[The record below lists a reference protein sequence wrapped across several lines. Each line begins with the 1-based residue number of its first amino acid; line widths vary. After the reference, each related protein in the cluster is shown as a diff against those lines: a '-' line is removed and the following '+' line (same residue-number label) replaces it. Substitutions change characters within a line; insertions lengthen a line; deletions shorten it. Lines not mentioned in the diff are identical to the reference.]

1 MQDVKSVILN
11 TIKDNP
17 GIRYRE
23 LLRAV
28 GVMNG
33 VLSYHLNLLEKE
45 NVIVSERYKGIV
57 RYYLYGID
65 KDEARILGMLRI
77 PMVKV
82 IIEFM
87 LDNGPCSLATLSQHL
102 HRSKSTISWHLK
114 RLIDEGIVIKHNN
127 NNVYYI
133 GDKDKIKSVILK
145 YKKELE
151 KVDTI
156 DLLADN
162 YTDIIEELRF

>member
-1 MQDVKSVILN
+1 MRDIKSVILD
-11 TIKDNP
+11 TIRDNP

-23 LLRAV
+23 LLRAI

-33 VLSYHLNLLEKE
+33 VLSYHINLLERE
-45 NVIVSERYKGIV
+45 NAIVSERYKGMV
-57 RYYLYGID
+57 RYYLKGID
-65 KDEARILGMLRI
+65 KEEARILGMLRI

-82 IIEFM
+82 IVEFM
-87 LDNGPCSLATLSQHL
+87 LDNEPCSLTTLSQYL
-102 HRSKSTISWHLK
+102 DRSKSTISWHLK

-127 NNVYYI
+127 VYYTS
-133 GDKDKIKSVILK
+133 DKDNIKSIILK

-151 KVDTI
+151 KIDTI

-162 YTDIIEELRF
+162 YTDIIDDLRF

>member
-1 MQDVKSVILN
+1 MQDIKSVIFN
-11 TIKDNP
+11 TIRDNP

-33 VLSYHLNLLEKE
+33 VLSYHINLLEKE
-45 NVIVSERYKGIV
+45 DVITSERYRGMV
-57 RYYLYGID
+57 RYYIKGID
-65 KDEARILGMLRI
+65 KNEARILGMLRI

-82 IIEFM
+82 IVEFM
-87 LDNGPCSLATLSQHL
+87 LDNGPCSLATLSQYL
-102 HRSKSTISWHLK
+102 DRSKSTISWHLK

-127 NNVYYI
+127 VYYI
-133 GDKDKIKSVILK
+133 GDKDNIKSIILK
-145 YKKELE
+145 YKKEFE
-151 KVDTI
+151 KVDAI

-162 YTDIIEELRF
+162 YTDIVDELRF

>member
-1 MQDVKSVILN
+1 MQDIKSVIIN
-11 TIKDNP
+11 TIRDNP

-23 LLRAV
+23 LLRAI

-33 VLSYHLNLLEKE
+33 VLSYHINLLERE
-45 NVIVSERYKGIV
+45 NLIVSQRYKGMV
-57 RYYLYGID
+57 RYYPKGID
-65 KDEARILGMLRI
+65 NDEARILGMLRI

-82 IIEFM
+82 IVEFM
-87 LDNGPCSLATLSQHL
+87 LDNGPCSLATLSQYL
-102 HRSKSTISWHLK
+102 DRSKSTISWHLK

-127 NNVYYI
+127 VYYI
-133 GDKDKIKSVILK
+133 GDKDNIKSIILK
-145 YKKELE
+145 YEKELE

-162 YTDIIEELRF
+162 YTDIIDELRF